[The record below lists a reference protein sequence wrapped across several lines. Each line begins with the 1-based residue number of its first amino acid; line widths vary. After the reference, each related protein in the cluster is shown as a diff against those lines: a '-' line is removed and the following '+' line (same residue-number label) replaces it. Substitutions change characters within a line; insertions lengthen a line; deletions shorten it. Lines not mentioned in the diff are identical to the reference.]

1 MAIYKLSWQIGQGSA
16 TKWAVRSQTS
26 VLQISLCRVKI
37 RYTVRRLDWMAGFIL
52 HAVSLALID
61 GLKEN
66 YLLSLI
72 WPIRKKMYVHI
83 KTKKLRH

>member
-1 MAIYKLSWQIGQGSA
+1 MAIYKLSWQIGQGLA

-26 VLQISLCRVKI
+26 VLQIRLCRVKI
-37 RYTVRRLDWMAGFIL
+37 RYTVRRLWMAGFIL

-66 YLLSLI
+66 YLLSFVNVRF
-72 WPIRKKMYVHI
+72 PYKYFSTDKS
-83 KTKKLRH
+83 T

>member
-16 TKWAVRSQTS
+16 TEWAVRSQTS
-26 VLQISLCRVKI
+26 VLQIRLCRVKI
-37 RYTVRRLDWMAGFIL
+37 RYTVRRLNWVAGFIL

-66 YLLSLI
+66 YLLSFVNVRF
-72 WPIRKKMYVHI
+72 PYRYFSTDKS
-83 KTKKLRH
+83 T